1 MTPSPGGDP
10 GLRVY
15 RWDLDKTYLLTDFD
29 TLRGLVRSAVEPAW
43 AKRAVP
49 GATALMR
56 ELGREGPGW
65 RPRVHILSGSPTQM
79 RARLE
84 EKLRMDGVR
93 WDHFV
98 LKDNVGNL
106 RRGRLRAVKGQFGYK
121 LPELV
126 AGRVGLGA
134 GVRESLF
141 GDDAEIDAVVY
152 SVYADAIAGRIGSVE
167 LSRVLEAGGAYADD
181 IVASLA
187 ALRRVSVADAVERI
201 FIRLDKGRPVSEFD
215 ALGTRVVPVRTWY
228 AAALV
233 MVSVGEMWPT
243 ALATVLAG
251 NALSAPSALGELEDV
266 LGRGAADP
274 EGLRRHLGALPAG
287 AEEVLA
293 RQWEYRPPS
302 APHPVDYL
310 RVLKGFRRRA

>member
-1 MTPSPGGDP
+1 MIGEP

-29 TLRGLVRSAVEPAW
+29 SFRGLVRSAVEPAW

-79 RARLE
+79 RSRLE

-121 LPELV
+121 LPQLV
-126 AGRVGLGA
+126 QGRVGLGA
-134 GVRESLF
+134 GVRESCF

-152 SVYADAIAGRIGSVE
+152 SVYADAIAGRIGTVE
-167 LSRVLEAGGAYADD
+167 LSRVLEAGGAYGDD
-181 IVASLA
+181 IVHTLA
-187 ALRRVSVADAVERI
+187 ALRRVSLADAVERI
-201 FIRLDKGRPVSEFD
+201 FIRLDRGRAIGDFE
-215 ALGTRVVPVRTWY
+215 ALGARLIPVRTWF

-233 MVSVGEMWPT
+233 MVSVGELFPT
-243 ALATVLAG
+243 SLAPVLAG
-251 NALSAPSALGELEDV
+251 SGLSDGSALGELEDV
-266 LGRGAADP
+266 LRRGAADVA
-274 EGLRRHLGALPAG
+274 GLRPHAARLPPG
-287 AEEVLA
+287 AEALLA
-293 RQWEYRPPS
+293 ADWTYRAPG
-302 APHPVDYL
+302 APHPIDYL
-310 RVLKGFRRRA
+310 GVLRAFRKAK